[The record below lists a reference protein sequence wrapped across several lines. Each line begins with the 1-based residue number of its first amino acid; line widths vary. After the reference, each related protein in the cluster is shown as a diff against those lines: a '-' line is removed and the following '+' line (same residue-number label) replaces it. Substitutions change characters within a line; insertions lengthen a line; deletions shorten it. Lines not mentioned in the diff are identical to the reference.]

1 VPYVARSAIPNDARW
16 VYKGAR
22 VGGCLFWSCPNR
34 YTAKSAKVGDFD
46 NLTSGASSLPVVSCA
61 AASSAAVGDL
71 IFKAGVSSL
80 VDDVSGSLAVW
91 QGSGAGPA
99 AFSEAE
105 GLVAGL
111 TSPAL
116 VSQKSVD
123 QLAAASVN
131 AAVDAGFTDTTGIAF
146 AVAAG
151 STEIVAY
158 LNYSTPDHLAHLFTG
173 SYEIDGVTY
182 DENPSPVFE
191 QSASDIVSAYAAFTQ
206 LALTPNAKLLTTIN
220 VGTLT
225 ATTVSNAL
233 WGLPA
238 GVTVTLHI
246 IGVSSSLTIGQL
258 QDVHDYDVL
267 VQEVIET
274 VVSEGNSDLIQGTVL
289 PWFVS

>member
-1 VPYVARSAIPNDARW
+1 
-16 VYKGAR
+16 
-22 VGGCLFWSCPNR
+22 VG
-34 YTAKSAKVGDFD
+34 
-46 NLTSGASSLPVVSCA
+46 
-61 AASSAAVGDL
+61 
-71 IFKAGVSSL
+71 
-80 VDDVSGSLAVW
+80 
-91 QGSGAGPA
+91 
-99 AFSEAE
+99 
-105 GLVAGL
+105 
-111 TSPAL
+111 
-116 VSQKSVD
+116 

-158 LNYSTPDHLAHLFTG
+158 LNYSTPDHLAHLFAG

-191 QSASDIVSAYAAFTQ
+191 QSAAEIVSAYTAFPQ
-206 LALTPNAKLLTTIN
+206 LALTPDAKLLTAIN

-225 ATTVSNAL
+225 ATTVSNAAGNAL

-246 IGVSSSLTIGQL
+246 IGVSSSVTIGQL

-274 VVSEGNSDLIQGTVL
+274 VVSEGNHRLIQRTVL